1 MIRLILISMLMSASV
16 FGGTHIV
23 EIEAMKFKPETL
35 TVKSGD
41 TITWINK
48 DFFPHTAT
56 AIKFFNSRSI
66 PATKSWSYKAKSP
79 GTFPYKCL
87 FHPTMKGTLI
97 VQ

>member
-1 MIRLILISMLMSASV
+1 MIRLILITFFMSASA

-23 EIEAMKFKPETL
+23 EIEAMKFHPETL

-41 TITWINK
+41 TITWLNK

-56 AIKFFNSRSI
+56 ANKVFNSRSI

-79 GTFPYKCL
+79 GTFNYKCL

-97 VQ
+97 IQ